1 MSQLRSAVSA
11 AALEPVQTLADGSWS
26 RRCCFAPDF
35 PGFAGHFPGY
45 PVLPAVVQVLA
56 AMVLVE
62 AVRGRRQRLQQI
74 DNAKF
79 LIQLHP
85 QEEIAVCCRPKV
97 VAGRSVWEASL
108 QVAAGTAA
116 HFLLQLAEGEEC

>member
-1 MSQLRSAVSA
+1 MSRLREAVLA
-11 AALEPVQTLADGSWS
+11 AALEPAQPQEDGSWS

-35 PGFAGHFPGY
+35 PGFSGHFPGY
-45 PVLPAVVQVLA
+45 AVLPAVVQILAAVVLA
-56 AMVLVE
+56 E
-62 AVRGRRQRLQQI
+62 AVTGRRLCLRQI

-85 QEEIAVCCRPKV
+85 DERIEVRCREKV

-116 HFLLQLAEGEEC
+116 QFLLELEESAC